1 MSYENFVGQVLK
13 DCWRKLLVKCWST
26 SVVFHNKW
34 SKECLF
40 EWMLCYWSSKGVL
53 TCCLSVYLFF
63 FFFFWT
69 VLYICFSFW
78 FFASPWV
85 CFTIN
90 DFKMFHSSERWGWYK
105 KYFKKVQALCIMSID
120 RMWFHLISKFLVS
133 TMDDVEILFTRNK
146 QSSEDTDVG
155 STEKPPILKLAY
167 FSWNQNNLYVF
178 ELIFT

>member
-1 MSYENFVGQVLK
+1 
-13 DCWRKLLVKCWST
+13 
-26 SVVFHNKW
+26 
-34 SKECLF
+34 
-40 EWMLCYWSSKGVL
+40 
-53 TCCLSVYLFF
+53 
-63 FFFFWT
+63 
-69 VLYICFSFW
+69 
-78 FFASPWV
+78 
-85 CFTIN
+85 
-90 DFKMFHSSERWGWYK
+90 MFHSSERWGWYK
-105 KYFKKVQALCIMSID
+105 KYFKTVQALCIMSID